1 MIEIEAIPSK
11 SFAHRALICAML
23 SLAAEGGAA
32 ADASKPPFAGSYAE
46 AEKLAP
52 CGLDSDDVLATK
64 ACVRALMEGED
75 RLCCRESGSTLRF
88 LIPVAA
94 ALGRNVTF
102 VTEGRLSERPLG
114 ALSDAL
120 AEHGVTVST
129 EGDLVKVAG
138 VLAPGKFRL
147 PGNISSQF
155 ITGLLLAAPVLSGRT
170 EIVLTTELKSKK
182 YVDITIE
189 VMRAF
194 GAAVERT
201 AAGFAVGEAE
211 RYTAPEA
218 PVVIEGDWSNAA
230 FFLAAGAVGEAPV
243 AVKGLDPD
251 SAQGDREICRIIEA
265 FGGRIEREETPD
277 GTRVVSY
284 PADLRA
290 APVDVSDVPDLAPPV
305 AALAAAAEGMTK
317 ITGTARLRAKESDRV
332 ASIVSALSETGI
344 GAYDADDAILITGAG
359 KKHGAENADETQL
372 LPVGGEVDSR
382 GDHRIAMLGALLSLL
397 AGGTVRVTGA
407 SAVRKSYP
415 DFFRVF
421 ADAGLSGNLETDL

>member
-1 MIEIEAIPSK
+1 M
-11 SFAHRALICAML
+11 
-23 SLAAEGGAA
+23 
-32 ADASKPPFAGSYAE
+32 
-46 AEKLAP
+46 
-52 CGLDSDDVLATK
+52 
-64 ACVRALMEGED
+64 
-75 RLCCRESGSTLRF
+75 
-88 LIPVAA
+88 
-94 ALGRNVTF
+94 
-102 VTEGRLSERPLG
+102 
-114 ALSDAL
+114 
-120 AEHGVTVST
+120 
-129 EGDLVKVAG
+129 
-138 VLAPGKFRL
+138 
-147 PGNISSQF
+147 
-155 ITGLLLAAPVLSGRT
+155 
-170 EIVLTTELKSKK
+170 
-182 YVDITIE
+182 
-189 VMRAF
+189 
-194 GAAVERT
+194 
-201 AAGFAVGEAE
+201 
-211 RYTAPEA
+211 
-218 PVVIEGDWSNAA
+218 
-230 FFLAAGAVGEAPV
+230 
-243 AVKGLDPD
+243 KGLDPD
-251 SAQGDREICRIIEA
+251 SAQGDREICRIIES

-344 GAYDADDAILITGAG
+344 SAYDADDAILITGAG
-359 KKHGAENADETQL
+359 KKHGAENADEAQL